1 MPTRISTKS
10 SSQNVARF
18 PSRQLARSPYALA
31 VIASAVTYAFSPAA
45 DANDAMDRYE
55 VIEVQGAT
63 PLSANSNNSAVFGN
77 VQTLTQDD
85 IEGSVNR
92 SLPELLKTQLA
103 SVNLNDV
110 QNNPFQP
117 DLQYRG
123 FTASP
128 LLGLPQGISVYL
140 NGGRVNE
147 AFGDTVHWDL
157 MPLDAIDTVSL
168 YSGSNPLFG
177 QNTLGGALALTT
189 KTGFSFNANE
199 IDLQAGQ
206 FGQKAA
212 SVESGGNN
220 DHWAYYVN
228 LNHYEEDGWRDYS
241 PSEVQQLFTS
251 LAYKSDKMHLD
262 MNLFMA
268 DNELLGNGAS
278 PIELLDIEGRE
289 AVYTHPD
296 QTNNE
301 LTHVNIT
308 GDFVLTATLSLTA
321 NMFYRDTQTQS
332 INGDDSDFGACQ
344 FADGRVTLCEFEDDD
359 DDDDNAPLD
368 SDDDGDDD
376 DDDDL
381 PVVGEGDDI
390 EAVEFIGFDDDT
402 ALAEISDVDA
412 DELDG
417 TYNTGRTD
425 AKATGLSF
433 QLAKQYTLSGFTSEF
448 IVGASYTKGDV
459 NYAADTTFGI
469 LENESAQDSRTV
481 LPIDGLMAQEA
492 RVRLDVDTT
501 AWSLFFMNSTQLTS
515 AVSLNL
521 GGRFNRDHIVM
532 EDLIDDGEGS
542 LDGNHRFTQFNP
554 AVGVDITIDEQ
565 SQLNLAISQSSR
577 TPSPAELSCADE
589 DDPCRLP
596 NGFVADPPLDQVV
609 TQTIEANYTTRID
622 NVDLMLNVFHSR
634 SKDDIIFQQA
644 GTVASRGY
652 FINVDETQRQGVEF
666 SVGSTWE
673 KLTYRLNY
681 NYLNATYESTFTSF
695 SPFNPQGPD
704 RVVTPGDKIPGQPE
718 HLVKL
723 YADYA
728 LSDKARLGAEVISA
742 SSQYFRGDEANENEK
757 IDGYVIANVYASYR
771 FNDTFTASLRV
782 NNVFDKD
789 YETFG
794 TYGEADEV
802 LEDIYPD
809 VEGAQFV
816 GPAQPRMVSVNLKAR
831 F

>member
-1 MPTRISTKS
+1 MPTRISTKN
-10 SSQNVARF
+10 SSQNVTHF
-18 PSRQLARSPYALA
+18 PSHQLARSPFALA
-31 VIASAVTYAFSPAA
+31 IIASAVTYAFSPAA
-45 DANDAMDRYE
+45 EANDAMDRYE

-308 GDFVLTATLSLTA
+308 GDFVLTNTLSLTA

-359 DDDDNAPLD
+359 DDDPLD
-368 SDDDGDDD
+368 SDGDDD

-402 ALAEISDVDA
+402 ALAEISNVDA

-433 QLAKQYTLSGFTSEF
+433 QLAKQYALSGFSSEL

-501 AWSLFFMNSTQLTS
+501 AWSLFFMNSTQLSS

-521 GGRFNRDHIVM
+521 GRRFNRDHIVM
-532 EDLIDDGEGS
+532 EDLIDDGESS

-622 NVDLMLNVFHSR
+622 NIDLMLNVFHSR

-644 GTVASRGY
+644 GSVASRGY

-704 RVVTPGDKIPGQPE
+704 RLVTPGDKIPGQPE

-728 LSDKARLGAEVISA
+728 LTDKARLGAEVISA

-757 IDGYVIANVYASYR
+757 IDGYVIANIYASYR

>member
-1 MPTRISTKS
+1 MPTRISTKN
-10 SSQNVARF
+10 SSQNVTHF
-18 PSRQLARSPYALA
+18 PSHQLARSPFALA
-31 VIASAVTYAFSPAA
+31 IIASAVTYAFSPAA
-45 DANDAMDRYE
+45 EANDAMDRYE

-308 GDFVLTATLSLTA
+308 GDFVLTNTLSLTA

-359 DDDDNAPLD
+359 DDDPLD
-368 SDDDGDDD
+368 SDGDDD

-402 ALAEISDVDA
+402 ALAEISNVDA

-433 QLAKQYTLSGFTSEF
+433 QLAKQYALSGFSSEL

-501 AWSLFFMNSTQLTS
+501 AWSLFFMNSTQLSS

-532 EDLIDDGEGS
+532 EDLIDDGESS

-609 TQTIEANYTTRID
+609 TQTIEANYTKRFD
-622 NVDLMLNVFHSR
+622 NIDLMLNVFHSR

-644 GTVASRGY
+644 GSVASRGY

-704 RVVTPGDKIPGQPE
+704 RLVTPGDKIPGQPE

-728 LSDKARLGAEVISA
+728 LTDKARLGAEVISA

-757 IDGYVIANVYASYR
+757 IDGYVIANIYASYR

>member
-10 SSQNVARF
+10 SSQNVAQF
-18 PSRQLARSPYALA
+18 PTHQLARSPFALA
-31 VIASAVTYAFSPAA
+31 IIASAVTYAFSSAA
-45 DANDAMDRYE
+45 EANDAMDHYE
-55 VIEVQGAT
+55 VIEVQGVT
-63 PLSANSNNSAVFGN
+63 SLNANGNNSAVFGN

-177 QNTLGGALALTT
+177 QNTLGGALALRT

-212 SVESGGNN
+212 SVESGGHN
-220 DHWAYYVN
+220 DHWSYYVN

-241 PSEVQQLFTS
+241 PSEVQQVFTS

-289 AVYTHPD
+289 AIYTHPD

-308 GDFVLTATLSLTA
+308 GDFVLTDTLSLTA

-359 DDDDNAPLD
+359 
-368 SDDDGDDD
+368 DDD

-433 QLAKQYTLSGFTSEF
+433 QLAKQYALSGFSSEL

-501 AWSLFFMNSTQLTS
+501 AWSLFFMNSTQLSS
-515 AVSLNL
+515 AVSLNI

-609 TQTIEANYTTRID
+609 TQTIEANYTKRFD
-622 NVDLMLNVFHSR
+622 NIDLMLNVFHSR

-644 GTVASRGY
+644 GSVASRGY

-704 RVVTPGDKIPGQPE
+704 RLVTPGDKIPGQPE

-728 LSDKARLGAEVISA
+728 LTDKARLGAEVISA

-757 IDGYVIANVYASYR
+757 IDGYVIANIYASYR

-809 VEGAQFV
+809 VEGAEFV